1 MEKIEKMNINKIIEK
16 YIETLT
22 EEERKN
28 IYISKFSF
36 GDENDIQM
44 QNYLAQL
51 VLKGEKTATTSL
63 YSLYDFENER
73 IPQVGD
79 VNVILDGN
87 SNEVCVTVNTKV
99 YRLPFKDISEEYAYK
114 EGEGDKSLEYWKKVH
129 KDFFIKEAEG
139 NFNESMEVLCEEF
152 ELLK

>member
-1 MEKIEKMNINKIIEK
+1 M
-16 YIETLT
+16 
-22 EEERKN
+22 
-28 IYISKFSF
+28 
-36 GDENDIQM
+36 
-44 QNYLAQL
+44 
-51 VLKGEKTATTSL
+51 
-63 YSLYDFENER
+63 
-73 IPQVGD
+73 
-79 VNVILDGN
+79 ILDGN

>member
-1 MEKIEKMNINKIIEK
+1 MNINKIIEK

-44 QNYLAQL
+44 QNDLAQL

-63 YSLYDFENER
+63 YSLYDLENER

-79 VNVILDGN
+79 INVILDGN

-99 YRLPFKDISEEYAYK
+99 YSLPFKEISEEYAYK
-114 EGEGDKSLEYWKKVH
+114 EGEGDKSLEYWKKIH
-129 KDFFIKEAEG
+129 KNFFVKEAEG
-139 NFNESMEVLCEEF
+139 NFDESMEVLCEEF

>member
-1 MEKIEKMNINKIIEK
+1 MNINKIIEK

-44 QNYLAQL
+44 QNDLAQL

-63 YSLYDFENER
+63 YSLYDLENER

-79 VNVILDGN
+79 INVILDGN

-99 YRLPFKDISEEYAYK
+99 YSLPFKEISEEYAYK

-129 KDFFIKEAEG
+129 KNFFVKEAEG
-139 NFNESMEVLCEEF
+139 NFDESMEVLCEEF

>member
-1 MEKIEKMNINKIIEK
+1 MNINKIIEK

-44 QNYLAQL
+44 QNDLAQL

-63 YSLYDFENER
+63 YSLYDLENER

-79 VNVILDGN
+79 INVILDGN

-99 YRLPFKDISEEYAYK
+99 YSLSFKEISEEYAYK

-129 KDFFIKEAEG
+129 KNFFVKEAEG
-139 NFNESMEVLCEEF
+139 NFDESMEVLCEEF